1 MTRRLTTILVLV
13 LTAAACGHRPAPAQT
28 PATQVSSDSGGAL
41 VPVGLGQLNQDVITL
56 RLKLPNLEIRFT
68 PLDERVT
75 RLLANDGYQSLD
87 GMRTRNQAAI
97 DSVVAR
103 QGLRRPGLVLVSF
116 FGLAPNTSFDPSLL
130 LLVDSRNRP
139 VRPAGFVPLSASFS
153 AQRLDVRD
161 QAMGIVIY
169 ETVIPVTEPFTLTY
183 LDASTDEWQ
192 RRLSRFDR
200 ERARIQAK
208 ATNAPAPGTP

>member
-1 MTRRLTTILVLV
+1 MTRRLTMILALVLA
-13 LTAAACGHRPAPAQT
+13 AAACGPRSAPAQT
-28 PATQVSSDSGGAL
+28 PTPGTSLDTSGAL
-41 VPVGLGQLNQDVITL
+41 VPAGLGQLNQDVITL

-75 RLLANDGYQSLD
+75 RLLANDGYQSLTQ
-87 GMRTRNQAAI
+87 MRIRNQAAI
-97 DSVVAR
+97 DSVIAR

-130 LLVDSRNRP
+130 ILDSRNRL

-153 AQRLDVRD
+153 AQRLDARD

-169 ETVIPVTEPFTLTY
+169 EDAIPVTEPFTLTY

-192 RRLSRFDR
+192 RRLTRFDR

-208 ATNAPAPGTP
+208 ATNAPGQGEP

>member
-1 MTRRLTTILVLV
+1 MTRRLTMTLALVI
-13 LTAAACGHRPAPAQT
+13 AATACGPRSAPAQAPT
-28 PATQVSSDSGGAL
+28 PDASPDTAGAL
-41 VPVGLGQLNQDVITL
+41 VPAGLGQLNQDIITI

-75 RLLANDGYQSLD
+75 RLLANDGYQSLTQ
-87 GMRTRNQAAI
+87 MRMRNQEAI
-97 DSVVAR
+97 DSVIAR
-103 QGLRRPGLVLVSF
+103 QGLRRPGLVLVAF

-130 LLVDSRNRP
+130 ILDSRNRI

-153 AQRLDVRD
+153 AQRLDARD

-169 ETVIPVTEPFTLTY
+169 EDAIPVTEPFTLTY

-192 RRLSRFDR
+192 RRLTRFDR

-208 ATNAPAPGTP
+208 ATSVPTPGQR

>member
-1 MTRRLTTILVLV
+1 MTRRLTMTLALMI
-13 LTAAACGHRPAPAQT
+13 AATACGPRSAPAQT
-28 PATQVSSDSGGAL
+28 PTPDSSPDTAGAL
-41 VPVGLGQLNQDVITL
+41 VPVGLGQLNQDIITI

-75 RLLANDGYQSLD
+75 RLLANDGYQSLSQ
-87 GMRTRNQAAI
+87 MRLRNQEAI
-97 DSVVAR
+97 DSVIAR

-116 FGLAPNTSFDPSLL
+116 FGLAPNTAFDPSLL
-130 LLVDSRNRP
+130 ILDSRNRI

-153 AQRLDVRD
+153 AQRLDARD
-161 QAMGIVIY
+161 QAMGIMIY
-169 ETVIPVTEPFTLTY
+169 EDAIPVTEPFTLTY

-192 RRLSRFDR
+192 RRLTRFDR

-208 ATNAPAPGTP
+208 ATSAPTSGQR